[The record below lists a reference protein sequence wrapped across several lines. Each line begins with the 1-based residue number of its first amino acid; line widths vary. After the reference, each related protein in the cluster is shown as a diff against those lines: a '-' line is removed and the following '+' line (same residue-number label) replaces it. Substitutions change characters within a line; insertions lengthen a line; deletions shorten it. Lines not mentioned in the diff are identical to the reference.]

1 MKSVRTDMT
10 WGLSYQKICK
20 HKAYFTNYTSIT
32 IVLEI
37 SLCSY
42 SNEPIATKFCTC
54 NALLRVQKFV
64 VVSYSQ
70 ECSYS
75 EINVS
80 QNLTFDGIDV
90 KKWVSGTHFINDFPL
105 QFKSYEGIPTKLYK
119 LPKSIVKWRPR
130 NDLYQNEFV
139 NVFELWVKNA
149 VSEIGHSLEF
159 YFLRHE

>member
-10 WGLSYQKICK
+10 WGLSYQKIRK

-32 IVLEI
+32 IVLGI

-42 SNEPIATKFCTC
+42 SNELIATKFCTCKFCTC

-80 QNLTFDGIDV
+80 QNLTF
-90 KKWVSGTHFINDFPL
+90 FPL
-105 QFKSYEGIPTKLYK
+105 QFKSYEGIPTKFYK

-139 NVFELWVKNA
+139 NVFELWVKNV

-159 YFLRHE
+159 YFFKAWITPNANT